1 VSFGRG
7 RAEGSFSKGGYPARS
22 GQHTASTL
30 NRYGRPKPDASY
42 SPGAK
47 RSSMRDKSS
56 VGALVGT
63 SSDESIDTAG
73 GNGIEEYVERRNLA
87 VANDDH
93 IEAGIVGRLATRAGA
108 PGQTARVVESL
119 RFAVRDISEVRMGR
133 REDRQQTYREPRA
146 RRTCPEARRG
156 CSLRY
161 KAPRS
166 RRGGAPRRPLRKLL
180 EDYGVAVRECGRS

>member
-133 REDRQQTYREPRA
+133 AKIASKLIESLAPDERA
-146 RRTCPEARRG
+146 RRHVEDAVFGIKLLDRGAAARR
-156 CSLRY
+156 
-161 KAPRS
+161 
-166 RRGGAPRRPLRKLL
+166 
-180 EDYGVAVRECGRS
+180 VALSENFLKITV